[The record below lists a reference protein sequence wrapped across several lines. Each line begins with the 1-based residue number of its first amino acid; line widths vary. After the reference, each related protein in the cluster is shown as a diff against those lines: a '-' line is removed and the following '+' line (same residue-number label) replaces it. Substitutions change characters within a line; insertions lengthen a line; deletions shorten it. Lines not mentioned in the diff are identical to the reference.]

1 MCCCSYSLPI
11 CTVGHTSPHAL
22 QVSGNGTKPYTLSR
36 KFFLEASHSP
46 FPFGSGKK
54 ASEFSKWLIRQQ
66 KNITDDRIYLYPE
79 VECGEIVHLFSL
91 VSSGELSISPSLPSE
106 GVGDTD
112 GPNGSSSLVED
123 TSVLYDVIHKRKADM
138 VEQESS
144 ATKKHKPC
152 YRREKGFSGIQVALN
167 QEEIQTSHLT
177 QVLHDEECLIF
188 SSAREMSRN
197 DIDAQVESQNTLL
210 YLSNSSS
217 CRHIMSE
224 SQLENSYNGWP
235 WDAMKTYADQLQS
248 SSCNQTESCILSSDL
263 FRNAFCV
270 ILQGG
275 EGGVSLTELSQ
286 ELHPLGTCCLMNK
299 HLHKVR
305 SLFLG
310 GIIHFCLILTAGT
323 RLIDVIFHTLKRFHL
338 AMEVKL

>member
-1 MCCCSYSLPI
+1 
-11 CTVGHTSPHAL
+11 L

-36 KFFLEASHSP
+36 KFFLEASQSP

-91 VSSGELSISPSLPSE
+91 AWLGELSISPSLPSE

-112 GPNGSSSLVED
+112 GPNGSNSLVED
-123 TSVLYDVIHKRKADM
+123 SSGLYDAIHKRKADM

-197 DIDAQVESQNTLL
+197 DVDAQAESQNTLL
-210 YLSNSSS
+210 YLNNSGS
-217 CRHIMSE
+217 CRRMLSE

-263 FRNAFCV
+263 FRNAFC
-270 ILQGG
+270 IIHRGG
-275 EGGVSLTELSQ
+275 EGGVNLTELSQ
-286 ELHPLGTCCLMNK
+286 ELHPLGTYCS
-299 HLHKVR
+299 H
-305 SLFLG
+305 
-310 GIIHFCLILTAGT
+310 
-323 RLIDVIFHTLKRFHL
+323 
-338 AMEVKL
+338 E

>member
-1 MCCCSYSLPI
+1 
-11 CTVGHTSPHAL
+11 
-22 QVSGNGTKPYTLSR
+22 
-36 KFFLEASHSP
+36 
-46 FPFGSGKK
+46 
-54 ASEFSKWLIRQQ
+54 
-66 KNITDDRIYLYPE
+66 
-79 VECGEIVHLFSL
+79 
-91 VSSGELSISPSLPSE
+91 
-106 GVGDTD
+106 
-112 GPNGSSSLVED
+112 
-123 TSVLYDVIHKRKADM
+123 M

-197 DIDAQVESQNTLL
+197 DVDAQAESQNTLL
-210 YLSNSSS
+210 YLNNSGS
-217 CRHIMSE
+217 CRRMLSE

-270 ILQGG
+270 IHQGG
-275 EGGVSLTELSQ
+275 EGGVNLTELSQ

-299 HLHKVR
+299 HLHKVQ
-305 SLFLG
+305 SLFWG
-310 GIIHFCLILTAGT
+310 GIIHSCLILCTAGT
-323 RLIDVIFHTLKRFHL
+323 RLIDVIVHTLKRFHL